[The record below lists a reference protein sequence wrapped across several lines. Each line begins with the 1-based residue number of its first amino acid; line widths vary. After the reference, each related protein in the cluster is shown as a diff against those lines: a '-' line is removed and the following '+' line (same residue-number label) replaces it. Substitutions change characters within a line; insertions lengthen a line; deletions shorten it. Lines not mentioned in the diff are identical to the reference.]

1 MNTDL
6 LLKII
11 IPLCS
16 AGIGAI
22 IGATLAYR
30 NQYRIELKRDKR
42 AVIQNL
48 MMYRNVGAHELD
60 WIKALN
66 VIDIVFH
73 ENKKV
78 RELYHSLL
86 AQLRPPLFQN
96 NQWVET
102 FYQLVYEMA
111 QCSDY
116 KNLTIHDIRDYY
128 APGVLDTHYPSMN
141 VSSEPLAPASNELPK
156 GAAEN

>member
-1 MNTDL
+1 MNSDL

-66 VIDIVFH
+66 V
-73 ENKKV
+73 
-78 RELYHSLL
+78 RE
-86 AQLRPPLFQN
+86 
-96 NQWVET
+96 
-102 FYQLVYEMA
+102 
-111 QCSDY
+111 
-116 KNLTIHDIRDYY
+116 
-128 APGVLDTHYPSMN
+128 N
-141 VSSEPLAPASNELPK
+141 VSFPLTLLGISKHEAFTKALK
-156 GAAEN
+156 VLKDFRKL